1 MRTHTLSIAGALAAI
16 VFSGAAFAVDPP
28 TAAASAPHGG
38 MHRGPSPAAVAA
50 CSGKT
55 EGTTVTWVG
64 RKGHERTGKCVSH
77 NGTMAARPDV
87 RPHGPRA
94 GASAPTK

>member
-1 MRTHTLSIAGALAAI
+1 MRAHTLSIAGALAAI
-16 VFSGAAFAVDPP
+16 AFSSAAFAVDPP
-28 TAAASAPHGG
+28 AAGASAPRGG

-50 CSGKT
+50 CSGKA
-55 EGTTVTWVG
+55 EGTAVTWVG

-77 NGTMAARPDV
+77 NGTMAGRPDF

-94 GASAPTK
+94 GSSAPAK

>member
-16 VFSGAAFAVDPP
+16 AFSSAAFAVDPP
-28 TAAASAPHGG
+28 AGGASAPHGR
-38 MHRGPSPAAVAA
+38 MHHGPSPAAVAA

-55 EGTTVTWVG
+55 EGSTVTWVG
-64 RKGHERTGKCVSH
+64 RKGRERTGKCVSH
-77 NGTMAARPDV
+77 NGTMAGKPDF

-94 GASAPTK
+94 GTSAPMK